1 MYKKNPLHV
10 FLALT
15 ISTITAFG
23 CLSFSGQ
30 QVDAAANIM
39 RPSDSPDYRIVDIS
53 QYNDSVNSS
62 SDNINFSVLKTQ
74 VDAVYIRSY
83 SHSNNV
89 FTVDMQAVRYAK
101 SAKSVNLKYGFY
113 FYFLPSASLEDAKS
127 QARLFY
133 DFVKDYSY
141 SLVPV
146 LDVESND
153 KNLSKAQLAAAVK
166 AFTDEFAALSGQTVM
181 IYSFPYFMKNNF
193 DTTFK

>member
-166 AFTDEFAALSGQTVM
+166 AFQALWA
-181 IYSFPYFMKNNF
+181 
-193 DTTFK
+193 